1 MASRFDFT
9 PVGIGLSALS
19 TLGGLFGAASARKK
33 AEEAFQNFIMEQSRL
48 NEREYLDL
56 VTGNITGLASRT
68 GVLNDQLQS
77 TARALGAANAA
88 AGVVNSSAL
97 AGSMALFGGEV
108 AQSLAN
114 LALQQRLQERQ
125 FITDAQRALYGLKAQ
140 RLGSDI
146 DYARQNYGN
155 AVAGVQNFLYNLGA
169 LFPPQTQQ
177 PAQNGRA
184 TPASPVTSP
193 LSAFQP
199 ALNLNGA
206 VPTLQQQNAAA
217 LQGMNPWNMNL
228 NLGGGVRSMPT
239 IQQRFAAYLQGQDPA
254 SIAGLS
260 ATTQNDLL
268 GTGTVLGRATGDY
281 VNGTQGAKLWPR
293 TRSTRR

>member
-1 MASRFDFT
+1 MAMDLAT
-9 PVGIGLSALS
+9 GIGLGLSGLS
-19 TLGGLFGAASARKK
+19 TLGGLFGASSAKKK

-125 FITDAQRALYGLKAQ
+125 FITDAQRSLYGLQAQ
-140 RLGSDI
+140 QLGSDI
-146 DYARQNYGN
+146 QYARQNYAN

-169 LFPPQTQQ
+169 LFPQQAQQ
-177 PAQNGRA
+177 PGKKRSA
-184 TPASPVTSP
+184 TPASPVS
-193 LSAFQP
+193 P
-199 ALNLNGA
+199 ALFPQYGFNLNGA

-217 LQGMNPWNMNL
+217 LQGVNPWNMNL
-228 NLGGGVRSMPT
+228 NLGGGVRSLPT
-239 IQQRFAAYLQGQDPA
+239 IQERFAAYLQGQDPA
-254 SIAGLS
+254 SVAGLS

-268 GTGTVLGRATGDY
+268 GTGAVLGRATGDY
-281 VNGTQGAKLWPR
+281 VNGTQGAKLWPL

>member
-1 MASRFDFT
+1 MAMDLAT
-9 PVGIGLSALS
+9 GIGLGLSGLSA
-19 TLGGLFGAASARKK
+19 LGGLFGASSARKK

-56 VTGNITGLASRT
+56 VTGNLTALASRT

-125 FITDAQRALYGLKAQ
+125 FITDAQRSLYGLQAQ
-140 RLGSDI
+140 QLGSDI
-146 DYARQNYGN
+146 QYARQNYAN

-169 LFPPQTQQ
+169 LFPQQAQQ
-177 PAQNGRA
+177 PGKNRSA

-193 LSAFQP
+193 LFPQSGF
-199 ALNLNGA
+199 NLNGA

-217 LQGMNPWNMNL
+217 LQGVNPWNMNL
-228 NLGGGVRSMPT
+228 NLGGGVMSLPT

-254 SIAGLS
+254 SVAGLS

-268 GTGTVLGRATGDY
+268 GTGAVLGRATGDY
-281 VNGTQGAKLWPR
+281 VNGTQGAKLWPLTR
-293 TRSTRR
+293 TRR

>member
-1 MASRFDFT
+1 MALDLAT
-9 PVGIGLSALS
+9 GIGLGLSGLS
-19 TLGGLFGAASARKK
+19 TLGGLFGASSAKKK

-125 FITDAQRALYGLKAQ
+125 FITDAQRSLYGLQAQ
-140 RLGSDI
+140 QLGSDI
-146 DYARQNYGN
+146 QYARNNYDN
-155 AVAGVQNFLYNLGA
+155 AVKGVQAFLYNLGA
-169 LFPPQTQQ
+169 LFPQQAQQ
-177 PAQNGRA
+177 PGKNRSA
-184 TPASPVTSP
+184 TPASPPFPQYS
-193 LSAFQP
+193 
-199 ALNLNGA
+199 LNLNGA

-217 LQGMNPWNMNL
+217 LQGVNPWNMNL
-228 NLGGGVRSMPT
+228 NLGGGVMSLPT
-239 IQQRFAAYLQGQDPA
+239 FQQRVASYLQGQDPA

-268 GTGTVLGRATGDY
+268 GTGAVLGRATGDF
-281 VNGTQGAKLWPR
+281 VNGTQGAKLWPL

>member
-1 MASRFDFT
+1 MALDLAT
-9 PVGIGLSALS
+9 GIGLGLSGLS
-19 TLGGLFGAASARKK
+19 TLGGLFGASSARKK

-140 RLGSDI
+140 QLGSDI
-146 DYARQNYGN
+146 DFARKNYQN
-155 AVAGVQNFLYNLGA
+155 AVAGVQNFLYGLGA
-169 LFPPQTQQ
+169 LFPPQAQQ
-177 PAQNGRA
+177 PGKKSGA
-184 TPASPVTSP
+184 TPASPLTTAN
-193 LSAFQP
+193 LQP
-199 ALNLNGA
+199 ATAFNLNGV

-228 NLGGGVRSMPT
+228 SLGGRVMSIPT
-239 IQQRFAAYLQGQDPA
+239 FQQRFAAYQQGQDPA
-254 SIAGLS
+254 SVAGLS

-268 GTGTVLGRATGDY
+268 GTGAVLGRATGDF
-281 VNGTQGAKLWPR
+281 VNGTQGARLWPR